1 MADGFGKFHHQEN
14 IQYCRQPRG
23 SLTKTMEHL
32 ITAFDEKY
40 INEELLTA
48 LNEHYKNCLKELNTD
63 IKYLK
68 TAKQTSNQ

>member
-1 MADGFGKFHHQEN
+1 
-14 IQYCRQPRG
+14 
-23 SLTKTMEHL
+23 MEHL